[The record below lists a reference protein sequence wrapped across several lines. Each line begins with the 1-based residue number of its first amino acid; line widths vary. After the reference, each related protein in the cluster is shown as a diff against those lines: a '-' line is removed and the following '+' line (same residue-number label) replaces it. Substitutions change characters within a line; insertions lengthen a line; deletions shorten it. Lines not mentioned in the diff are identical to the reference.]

1 MVDFVVRFSNLLLC
15 DIWSSCFYSK
25 WPIHTQTLFT
35 DCHRHCVWCTLCM
48 VYWGLC
54 VQLGTNYIEW
64 TYYLNRMT
72 RCLLAYLFVSEP
84 HALTSCFF
92 PVLHCLSKFYKLWLS
107 EMYKPDSKKVGTLYK
122 LWIKTECNDVEVS
135 NFNILF
141 RIQHRWHIKC
151 LNWENV

>member
-1 MVDFVVRFSNLLLC
+1 MIPFFPSCPGAWIIKKVTFFTVFELHLYCFMVDFVVRFSNLLLC

-107 EMYKPDSKKVGTLYK
+107 EMYLS
-122 LWIKTECNDVEVS
+122 
-135 NFNILF
+135 ILIVYLLF
-141 RIQHRWHIKC
+141 YS
-151 LNWENV
+151 LNQS